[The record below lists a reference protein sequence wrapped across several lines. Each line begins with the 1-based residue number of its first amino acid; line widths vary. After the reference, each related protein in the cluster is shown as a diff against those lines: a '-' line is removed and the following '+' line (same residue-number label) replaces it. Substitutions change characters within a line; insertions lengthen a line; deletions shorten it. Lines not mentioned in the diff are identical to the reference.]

1 MVPWNERIEEY
12 DTRDEN
18 VMCELFVSCRVAQLG
33 GQIEHVALCMH
44 DKEGGNPKTSLEI
57 EGTKEKALAFMLL

>member
-1 MVPWNERIEEY
+1 MSF
-12 DTRDEN
+12 
-18 VMCELFVSCRVAQLG
+18 LFHVGWALG

>member
-1 MVPWNERIEEY
+1 MSF
-12 DTRDEN
+12 
-18 VMCELFVSCRVAQLG
+18 LFHVGWAQLG